1 MEIGVHGL
9 IILPAV
15 AKHKMQPEKKEKKE
29 LATALPR

>member
-15 AKHKMQPEKKEKKE
+15 VKYKMQPEKKVKQE
-29 LATALPR
+29 LATALPL